1 MTLID
6 DFKNVLTKSWSV
18 RAAMLAASIDALAQF
33 QDQLPLIQGLV
44 PKDVYQLASLLCVL
58 AVPLARVIHQ
68 PSISGPKE

>member
-6 DFKNVLTKSWSV
+6 DFKNVLTKSWSI

-33 QDQLPLIQGLV
+33 QDQLPLIQGFV
-44 PKDVYQLASLLCVL
+44 SKDVYQIASLACAL

-68 PSISGPKE
+68 ESISGPKQ